1 MQMLKVNN
9 KGLMV
14 FLHLFGSVVLMLPLL
29 SSCGKSTRSNAAAL
43 KIQYQIVNLN
53 QGIGSVDLY
62 VNFIKVNSS
71 SYFYPNSSGYFYL
84 PSTTTPFQ
92 IRPGTS
98 LTPGTIPPSY
108 NILTLYNALVPNTR
122 YTLMLMGLNKD
133 TVYSIFTAD
142 TSSAPPQ
149 GKGKVRF
156 VNASPNNLGQIT
168 VTANDTT
175 AFRGVP
181 FKTMTKFIELTAGTY
196 DFKMYQA
203 GSSNVLLDK
212 PNVTI
217 QDGRIY
223 TMYCYGL
230 ANRTD
235 SLAFGSGFIT
245 NK

>member
-1 MQMLKVNN
+1 MFKKNN
-9 KGLMV
+9 RRLSV
-14 FLHLFGSVVLMLPLL
+14 FLSLFGLVFLVMPFV
-29 SSCGKSTRSNAAAL
+29 SSCGKSKNSNAAAL
-43 KIQYQIVNLN
+43 NIQYQIVNLN

-62 VNFIKVNSS
+62 VNFVKVNSS
-71 SYFYPNSSGYFYL
+71 SYFYPSSSGYFYL
-84 PSTTTPFQ
+84 PSIQTPFQ

-98 LTPGTIPPSY
+98 LTPGTIPPSS
-108 NILTLYNALVPNTR
+108 NILTRNDVLVPNTR
-122 YTLMLMGLNKD
+122 YTLMLMGLNRD

-142 TSSAPPQ
+142 TSSAPAQ

-156 VNASPNNLGQIT
+156 VNASPNNLGQVT

-175 AFRGVP
+175 AFAGVP
-181 FKTMTKFIELTAGTY
+181 FRTMTKFVELTAGTY
-196 DFKMYQA
+196 DFKMYQT
-203 GSSNVLLDK
+203 GSTNVILDK

-223 TMYCYGL
+223 TLYCYGL